1 MPENEKFWRYE
12 YNGRIAYHRGK
23 MWRGIHQE
31 EVSKEECIQHLIKQI
46 EGIKNSTAWYMTPEV
61 KKGAIRQ
68 IVEELKE
75 LGVEVKA

>member
-1 MPENEKFWRYE
+1 MPEKFWKYTRPDGTVGYHK
-12 YNGRIAYHRGK
+12 GRL
-23 MWRGIHQE
+23 WRGIKQE
-31 EVSKEECIQHLIKQI
+31 EVSKEEYVKHQLKRI